1 MALSKSTAPNIRKN
15 RKVNGSA
22 YGSPSL
28 APMNP
33 DAHKMTN
40 KPGAAT
46 IVKCSI
52 GVTADSE
59 LSDVNLLLR
68 FPGTVPP
75 HDCSNRP
82 SPKHTQSVAVLYR
95 AVQ

>member
-1 MALSKSTAPNIRKN
+1 MRKN
-15 RKVNGSA
+15 RKVSGFA

-28 APMNP
+28 APINP

-46 IVKCSI
+46 IVKFSI

-59 LSDVNLLLR
+59 SSDVMR
-68 FPGTVPP
+68 MDVPGKRKE
-75 HDCSNRP
+75 D
-82 SPKHTQSVAVLYR
+82 
-95 AVQ
+95 

>member
-46 IVKCSI
+46 IVKRSI
-52 GVTADSE
+52 GGIAVSE
-59 LSDVNLLLR
+59 LSDVMRMECAWN
-68 FPGTVPP
+68 PQKKI
-75 HDCSNRP
+75 DCSNRP
-82 SPKHTQSVAVLYR
+82 SQSIREAPLLFYR